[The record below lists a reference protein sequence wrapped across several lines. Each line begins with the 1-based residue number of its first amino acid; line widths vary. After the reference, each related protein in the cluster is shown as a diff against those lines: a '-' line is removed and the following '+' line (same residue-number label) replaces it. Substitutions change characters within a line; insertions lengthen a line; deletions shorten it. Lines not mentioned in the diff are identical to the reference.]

1 MLEIRHKAVADGQPT
16 QDAYNEYYQESEIL
30 MRDSFYM
37 WLIEQLNPERGSLLL
52 DISTG
57 QGRLVQLAVEK
68 ELRAIGLDFAL
79 EGMLWGAS
87 RSPESMWVV
96 GDGEQ
101 IPFADNSFDYITHIG
116 SLEHYA
122 NFYAGAS
129 EIARLLSPTGR
140 ACILLPNAFG
150 LLGNIKRVY
159 QTGEIFDDG
168 QPLQRYATLATWQQ
182 VLAAGGLAVERVVPW
197 GEFNYPRTRADLLWT
212 LKRPQ
217 KFVRSL
223 ILPFIPKPLANHFV
237 FICRRAEE
245 PAVGESAAGESAV
258 GQSAAV
264 EHYPMLPAPSEL
276 A

>member
-1 MLEIRHKAVADGQPT
+1 MLEIRHKAVADGQTT
-16 QDAYNEYYQESEIL
+16 QDAYNEFYQESDML

-37 WLIEQLNPERGSLLL
+37 WLVDLLTPTSGSLFL
-52 DISTG
+52 DISCG
-57 QGRLVQLAVEK
+57 QGRLVQLAVERN
-68 ELRAIGLDFAL
+68 LRAVGLDFAL

-87 RSPESMWVV
+87 QSPESMWVA

-101 IPFADNSFDYITHIG
+101 IPFADGSFEYITHIG
-116 SLEHYA
+116 SLEHYN

-150 LLGNIKRVY
+150 LLGNIRRVY

-168 QPLQRYATLATWQQ
+168 QPLQRYATLASWQR
-182 VLAAGGLAVERVVPW
+182 VLNTGGLEIERVIPW
-197 GEFNYPRTRADLLWT
+197 CEYIHPRTRADLLWT
-212 LKRPQ
+212 LARPQ
-217 KFVRSL
+217 KFIRAL
-223 ILPFIPKPLANHFV
+223 ISPLIPKPLANHFI

-245 PAVGESAAGESAV
+245 APTD
-258 GQSAAV
+258 
-264 EHYPMLPAPSEL
+264 EHYPMLPAPSEM